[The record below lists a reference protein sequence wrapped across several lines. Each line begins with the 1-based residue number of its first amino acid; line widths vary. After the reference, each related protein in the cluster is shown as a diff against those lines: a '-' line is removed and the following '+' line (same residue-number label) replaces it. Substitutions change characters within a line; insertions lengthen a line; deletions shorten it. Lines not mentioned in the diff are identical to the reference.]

1 MSATLSTA
9 GMSSAPVDPPVM
21 AGPPIVTIV
30 RPAAGST
37 GSEPKRARL
46 DLRPVVADLQA
57 KTGYALRMAGY
68 GAGAV
73 AKASFGIVRA
83 VFGGLLRFLKRIFR
97 RAGVPVAGVG
107 KDDAAS
113 GGLPDSL
120 EITGPK
126 AEIAAEAAKI
136 SAQKYVEGVGELDL
150 AAMAD
155 PLRAKGEVERFVN
168 EMLKRDAELKKEL
181 DAVALA
187 VSQLTHGAS
196 LLGGMSPRSIEDLAV
211 SGADAGLVD
220 SSGKL
225 RELGLRRQRI
235 EADLTSLRGQVI
247 GLLEGIASGECD
259 QGAKDY
265 AAQKLEDI
273 RALVLEG
280 DTSMGDNRGMH
291 ETNSGETNSV
301 QNFRTD
307 FSPQVY
313 DAKKEGAS
321 QRSSTSIEG
330 VAQEEASLDEA
341 VKPLSGFSRLVE
353 RSREMYPD
361 DGDSDESQRP
371 GFLREV

>member
-113 GGLPDSL
+113 GGLPDSF

-136 SAQKYVEGVGELDL
+136 SAQKYVEGVGELDV

-280 DTSMGDNRGMH
+280 DTSMGDNRGMR
-291 ETNSGETNSV
+291 ETNSV

-313 DAKKEGAS
+313 DAKEEGAS
-321 QRSSTSIEG
+321 QRSSTSNEG

-371 GFLREV
+371 GFHREV